1 MVLTSHKRLMCVIGA
16 RLLRVLLAFILGLGL
31 LESGFVASSQ
41 AQSASPEQ
49 GSADPRSA
57 ERKNSWT
64 VSVAAGQ
71 LSGSYMTFADDLAKV
86 LDDGDN
92 LRVLP
97 IVTNGA
103 VSNLEDL
110 LYMTGVDVAVT
121 QLDVLEYFRT
131 QRKISNLPSLV
142 RYILCLPV
150 SELHILASNDI
161 KDIDDL
167 RGKKVNLGPPGSA
180 SSFTGS
186 TILQRLGIGIE
197 KLQYDN
203 STALEKL
210 KSGEIVA
217 LVRVTPK
224 PIDFFAGI
232 PASSGLH
239 FLSIPFSRSLSDSY
253 TVGELTDQEY
263 PNLISQGGRID
274 TVAVQS
280 VLLTYNWA
288 PKSDGLRRVQ
298 RFVESLF
305 NKWDGLQQA
314 PRHPKW
320 RDVNLAATAPGWTR
334 LSAAEEALK
343 QPLPWEAT
351 GAPPRSD
358 EFDAFMKSRGVTHP
372 NLSQEQKEALF
383 RKFLQWER
391 DQRPQPH

>member
-1 MVLTSHKRLMCVIGA
+1 MCVIGA

-167 RGKKVNLGPPGSA
+167 RGKKVNLE
-180 SSFTGS
+180 TQ
-186 TILQRLGIGIE
+186 IR
-197 KLQYDN
+197 
-203 STALEKL
+203 
-210 KSGEIVA
+210 
-217 LVRVTPK
+217 
-224 PIDFFAGI
+224 
-232 PASSGLH
+232 
-239 FLSIPFSRSLSDSY
+239 
-253 TVGELTDQEY
+253 
-263 PNLISQGGRID
+263 
-274 TVAVQS
+274 
-280 VLLTYNWA
+280 
-288 PKSDGLRRVQ
+288 
-298 RFVESLF
+298 
-305 NKWDGLQQA
+305 
-314 PRHPKW
+314 
-320 RDVNLAATAPGWTR
+320 
-334 LSAAEEALK
+334 
-343 QPLPWEAT
+343 
-351 GAPPRSD
+351 
-358 EFDAFMKSRGVTHP
+358 
-372 NLSQEQKEALF
+372 
-383 RKFLQWER
+383 
-391 DQRPQPH
+391 

>member
-1 MVLTSHKRLMCVIGA
+1 
-16 RLLRVLLAFILGLGL
+16 
-31 LESGFVASSQ
+31 
-41 AQSASPEQ
+41 
-49 GSADPRSA
+49 
-57 ERKNSWT
+57 
-64 VSVAAGQ
+64 
-71 LSGSYMTFADDLAKV
+71 MTFADDLAKV

>member
-1 MVLTSHKRLMCVIGA
+1 
-16 RLLRVLLAFILGLGL
+16 
-31 LESGFVASSQ
+31 
-41 AQSASPEQ
+41 
-49 GSADPRSA
+49 
-57 ERKNSWT
+57 
-64 VSVAAGQ
+64 
-71 LSGSYMTFADDLAKV
+71 
-86 LDDGDN
+86 
-92 LRVLP
+92 
-97 IVTNGA
+97 
-103 VSNLEDL
+103 
-110 LYMTGVDVAVT
+110 
-121 QLDVLEYFRT
+121 
-131 QRKISNLPSLV
+131 
-142 RYILCLPV
+142 
-150 SELHILASNDI
+150 
-161 KDIDDL
+161 
-167 RGKKVNLGPPGSA
+167 
-180 SSFTGS
+180 
-186 TILQRLGIGIE
+186 
-197 KLQYDN
+197 
-203 STALEKL
+203 
-210 KSGEIVA
+210 

>member
-1 MVLTSHKRLMCVIGA
+1 MCVIGTG
-16 RLLRVLLAFILGLGL
+16 LLRVLLVFILGLGFF
-31 LESGFVASSQ
+31 ETGFIASLQ
-41 AQSASPEQ
+41 AQSTSPEQ
-49 GSADPRSA
+49 GSTDARSA

-71 LSGSYMTFADDLAKV
+71 VSGSYMTFADDLAKV

-92 LRVLP
+92 LRVIP

-103 VSNLEDL
+103 VSDLEDL
-110 LYMTGVDVAVT
+110 LYMTGVDVAIT

-131 QRKISNLPSLV
+131 QRKISNLPSLI
-142 RYILCLPV
+142 RYIVCLPV

-161 KDIDDL
+161 RNIDDL

-180 SSFTGS
+180 SSFSGS
-186 TILQRLGIGIE
+186 TIFQRLGIGIE

-203 STALEKL
+203 PTALEKL
-210 KSGEIVA
+210 KSGEIAA

-224 PIDFFAGI
+224 PIDFFASI
-232 PASSGLH
+232 PASSGFH
-239 FLSIPFSRSLSDSY
+239 FLSIPFSRSLADSY

-263 PNLISQGGRID
+263 PTLISQGARID
-274 TVAVQS
+274 TVAVPS

-343 QPLPWEAT
+343 QPLPWEAQPSN
-351 GAPPRSD
+351 G
-358 EFDAFMKSRGVTHP
+358 EFDALLKSGGVSHP
-372 NLSQEQKEALF
+372 NLSQEDALF

-391 DQRPQPH
+391 DQRVLPH